1 MKQVIW
7 SNWNHEPIDHLR
19 RLGENKISIFTLG
32 EWLPEWYDRLHSVE
46 LIKKGA
52 EMGINTIYTHFFK
65 GFGLIH
71 EHDDMERMREF
82 VEIAHKYGVEVI
94 GYIQLGTL
102 NYETLLDEIPNLKEW
117 IAVDTNGKPLTY
129 GSHYYRW
136 RPCLESREFIE
147 YYKKVLLYGLKHVG
161 LDGFH
166 FDGSRVRECYCDK
179 CLASFRKYLN
189 ETIKNPRELVGLNH
203 FNHVEFPP
211 EVSYWTGGVDEV
223 HDVITLY
230 RGRFRHL
237 QLHKAQSELFDFI
250 KENGGKH
257 VLHNPGL
264 LRPDFGGYIDPQLNP
279 KSCDFVFGEN
289 NNFIV
294 HKNGKNEHQVLAYK
308 VAERF
313 NFKLFDAPWLHMSKS
328 PTDDEDVV
336 IPNEKSIID
345 RFLTQGMI
353 FGNISGAPW
362 FVRSQKMGSKVTID
376 DENHY
381 NTTKNAFDYFKQN
394 AELYDAKTVTKVKLL
409 YATDT
414 FYGYVKT
421 GYVDFQKTAND
432 LTKNGVPYSIITE
445 DQIDNVEQGEVI
457 VLPNYRY
464 APTSQYEK
472 IKSATER
479 GVRVLMI
486 GSYGLCTENGKERD
500 HRNPIRNLQG
510 LDNVLTEIPDD
521 VKIKTD
527 VSDALLEIRRNAKGN
542 YVFHVLRIDN
552 DDTLKTAEFEFNSD
566 LFGNEVN
573 AKLYSI
579 DPDCA
584 LDSVTIKDG
593 VVKIK
598 IRNLTTMASIEFSK

>member
-19 RLGENKISIFTLG
+19 RLGENKLSIFTLG
-32 EWLPEWYDRLHSVE
+32 EWLPEWYDRVHSEE

-82 VEIAHKYGVEVI
+82 VKIAHKYGVEVI

-102 NYETLLDEIPNLKEW
+102 NYETLLDEIPNLKDW
-117 IAVDTNGKPLTY
+117 ITVDPYGKPITY

-136 RPCLESREFIE
+136 RPCLENREFIE

-166 FDGSRVRECYCDK
+166 FDGSRARECYCDK

-250 KENGGKH
+250 KANGGKY

-328 PTDDEDVV
+328 PMDDEDVV

-362 FVRSQKMGSKVTID
+362 FVRSKKTGSVVAMD

-381 NTTKNAFDYFKQN
+381 KVTKNAFDYFKQN
-394 AELYDAKTVTKVKLL
+394 AELYDAKSVTKVKLL

-445 DQIDNVEQGEVI
+445 DQIDSVEKGEVI

-479 GVRVLMI
+479 GVRVLMV
-486 GSYGLCTENGKERD
+486 GSYGLYTENGKERD

-510 LDNVLTEIPDD
+510 LDNVLTEIPED

-552 DDTLKTAEFEFNSD
+552 DDTLKTAEFEFNCDYFDS
-566 LFGNEVN
+566 EVS

-579 DPDCA
+579 DTGCV
-584 LDSVTIKDG
+584 LDGVTIKDG
-593 VVKIK
+593 KVKIK
-598 IRNLTTMASIEFSK
+598 IKNLATMASVEFLK